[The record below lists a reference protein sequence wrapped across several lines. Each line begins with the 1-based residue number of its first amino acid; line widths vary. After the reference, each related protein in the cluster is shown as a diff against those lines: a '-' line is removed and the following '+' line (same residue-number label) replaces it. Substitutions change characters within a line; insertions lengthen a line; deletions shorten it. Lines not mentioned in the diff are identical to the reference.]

1 MRGESIEEMDV
12 MNAIPHDVIR
22 IIIGAGS
29 SGIAYSMLA
38 GEGRSRKKSG
48 SERESRSTKGKKEL
62 YRDKRVVGAASVCI
76 GLASSLTA
84 LLLPEDYFYP
94 AVVSLAAFL
103 SVAGDIVLRRKK

>member
-1 MRGESIEEMDV
+1 MDV
-12 MNAIPHDVIR
+12 MNAITHDVIR

-38 GEGRSRKKSG
+38 GEGRSRRKSG
-48 SERESRSTKGKKEL
+48 SERERESRSTKRKKEL
-62 YRDKRVVGAASVCI
+62 YRDKRVVGVASVCI

-84 LLLPEDYFYP
+84 MLLPEDYFYP